1 MSKLLWLIVSLS
13 GLSLAQLPVSISG
26 VITDPTDAVIPA
38 AQITLRHAGT
48 KSVMR
53 AMAGKEGAFQILD
66 VPTGTMELSVR
77 HPGFAAF
84 KRTLEVTSNGVAAL
98 RIVLSA
104 NVLAEQVE
112 VSATAELLQVSRA
125 TQSAS
130 ITARELQSLP
140 TSSRNYTHLIAGEP
154 GVAAALPDRTGRGIN
169 IATSPGSQ
177 ADDGSQSINPSVNG
191 ARPTSNA
198 VAVNGIDT
206 TNMMNG
212 GGSLGNNITVPL
224 DSLEAIEVQTALY
237 TANGG
242 RNGGANIQMTTRG
255 GANDFHGSAAHFL
268 QNESFNANDFFL
280 NKVGS
285 GRPRFRRQESYAGLG
300 GRLIRDKT
308 FFHISVQRQDFQTG
322 YAARATA
329 QTAIPELLGDTRN
342 RDTMAAAAN
351 QWLRA
356 GQQDNAAFPANF
368 LTAVRRF
375 PADQIAGLERKF
387 FSDVSNAAAPV
398 FRQLTATDIHPVAI
412 NILNQKREGKLLIPP
427 VNDSMPIAPGNGTFG
442 RERIQTLNFPTFY
455 NSWSGAANIEHNFA
469 ASNRLR
475 LSFVK
480 SVQFVEEAFPWA
492 NSSESPTFGET
503 PGYVASLSN
512 IRTFGSQWVNELR
525 GGFFELHNTRV
536 SKFRDILNS
545 TLGINNPLEAAVG
558 GLASLM
564 PTVDIVTQRGAGGI
578 GNAWDFFNRQR
589 VIHIADNV
597 TRIIG
602 RHALQFGG
610 EFRWEMFNLLNQ
622 ATFANPN
629 AVLPAAGFGTMGLIT
644 QTVGGPRT
652 MQAAIRVKF

>member
-26 VITDPTDAVIPA
+26 VITDQTDAVIPA

-53 AMAGKEGAFQILD
+53 TMAGKEGAFQIPN
-66 VPTGTMELSVR
+66 VPTGAIELSVR

-104 NVLAEQVE
+104 NVPSEQVE

-130 ITARELQSLP
+130 ITARELQSLL
-140 TSSRNYTHLIAGEP
+140 TSSRLYTHLIAGEP
-154 GVAAALPDRTGRGIN
+154 GVAAALPDGTGRGIK
-169 IATSPGSQ
+169 IGTSPGSQ

-224 DSLEAIEVQTALY
+224 TSIEAIEVQTALY

-255 GANDFHGSAAHFL
+255 GTNDFHGSAAHFL

-280 NKVGS
+280 NKAGS
-285 GRPRFRRQESYAGLG
+285 GRPRFRHQESYAGLG
-300 GRLIRDKT
+300 GRIIRDKT

-329 QTAIPELLGDTRN
+329 QTAIAELLGDIRN

-356 GQQDNAAFPANF
+356 G
-368 LTAVRRF
+368 
-375 PADQIAGLERKF
+375 
-387 FSDVSNAAAPV
+387 
-398 FRQLTATDIHPVAI
+398 
-412 NILNQKREGKLLIPP
+412 
-427 VNDSMPIAPGNGTFG
+427 
-442 RERIQTLNFPTFY
+442 
-455 NSWSGAANIEHNFA
+455 
-469 ASNRLR
+469 
-475 LSFVK
+475 
-480 SVQFVEEAFPWA
+480 
-492 NSSESPTFGET
+492 
-503 PGYVASLSN
+503 
-512 IRTFGSQWVNELR
+512 
-525 GGFFELHNTRV
+525 
-536 SKFRDILNS
+536 
-545 TLGINNPLEAAVG
+545 
-558 GLASLM
+558 
-564 PTVDIVTQRGAGGI
+564 
-578 GNAWDFFNRQR
+578 
-589 VIHIADNV
+589 
-597 TRIIG
+597 
-602 RHALQFGG
+602 
-610 EFRWEMFNLLNQ
+610 
-622 ATFANPN
+622 
-629 AVLPAAGFGTMGLIT
+629 
-644 QTVGGPRT
+644 
-652 MQAAIRVKF
+652 